1 MTLAEAIQSI
11 PDWQTKTAQQVL
23 ASLHALTET
32 KTDSQLY
39 TYAGIVLLLGSE
51 AGLGFRATLKALT
64 APSNPAGLPAASFEA
79 LDFAHARLEGP
90 GLDLSLPAVQS
101 ILDGLI
107 GVPQLAPFV
116 GPIKSI
122 GVSVT
127 HPYQSTTLTEV
138 QSAFGQ
144 LQLDATKTTMRIEA
158 RDRYNAHA
166 NAIDVWD
173 GSGQAPVL

>member
-1 MTLAEAIQSI
+1 MTLADAIQSI

-23 ASLHALTET
+23 ASLHAVTET

-64 APSNPAGLPAASFEA
+64 APSNPAELPVASFEA

-101 ILDGLI
+101 ILDGLSA
-107 GVPQLAPFV
+107 VPQLAPFV

-122 GVSVT
+122 GVNVT
-127 HPYQSTTLTEV
+127 HPYQSTTLAEV
-138 QSAFGQ
+138 QFVFGQ
-144 LQLDATKTTMRIEA
+144 LQLDATKSTMRIEA
-158 RDRYNAHA
+158 AGRYNAYVSA
-166 NAIDVWD
+166 LDGWD
-173 GSGQAPVL
+173 GSGNVPVL